1 MSQSDPVEPRIL
13 ERAGHPISR
22 QNMSRNAVKV
32 LSRLHRHG
40 HKGYLVGGSVRDLL
54 LGREP
59 KDYDAGT
66 DARPAQIRRI
76 FRNSRIIGRRFR
88 LAHIFFH
95 DGIIEVATFRSSPKP
110 EEQAGGPDE
119 LLITSDNAFGTPQE
133 DAFRRDFTIN
143 ALFYNIADF
152 SVIDYVGG
160 LEDLERQLIRCIGDP
175 DVRFKEDPVRMLRA
189 CEFAARLGFGIEDR
203 TQEAI
208 LQNRQELDKASSA
221 RMTEEVIQLLRC
233 GQAGPAIQWMLD
245 LGLVEVLLPEV
256 REMLESPSSGYG
268 DFRGILPAIDRLM
281 AEDAAASDSG
291 LLAAILLPRVWIQR
305 CRREAEKNRP
315 LSRSM
320 IEDIIR
326 ESVAPF
332 LDRFALS
339 NAKAAGVVDAL
350 IGFHRMCEPQWTAA
364 AQARFARRRLFA
376 DALFLFRAMV
386 EATGEGQDVLDLWRA
401 ASREPWPGPE
411 EKPQQRRSRPP
422 RRRRRRRGKGRH
434 SQNSGERV

>member
-1 MSQSDPVEPRIL
+1 
-13 ERAGHPISR
+13 
-22 QNMSRNAVKV
+22 MSRNAVKV
-32 LSRLHRHG
+32 LYRLHRHG
-40 HKGYLVGGSVRDLL
+40 FKGYLVGGSVRDLL
-54 LGREP
+54 LGRTP

-88 LAHIFFH
+88 LAHVFFH
-95 DGIIEVATFRSSPKP
+95 DGIIEVATFRCSPKP
-110 EEQAGGPDE
+110 EEQKGGPDE
-119 LLITSDNAFGTPQE
+119 LLITSDNTFGSPQE

-208 LQNRQELDKASSA
+208 LGNRQELSKASPA

-245 LGLVEVLLPEV
+245 LGLADVLLPEV
-256 REMLESPSSGYG
+256 REILDSPEAGFG

-281 AEDAAASDSG
+281 ARAFPASDSG
-291 LLAAILLPRVWIQR
+291 LLAAMLLPRVWIQR
-305 CRREAEKNRP
+305 CRREATHGRP
-315 LSRSM
+315 LSRAMVEEVVRDSL
-320 IEDIIR
+320 D
-326 ESVAPF
+326 PF
-332 LDRFALS
+332 LQRFALS
-339 NAKAAGVVDAL
+339 NAKSVAVVDAL
-350 IGFHRMCEPQWTAA
+350 IGFHRMCEPHWTAA
-364 AQARFARRRLFA
+364 SQARFARRRLFQ
-376 DALFLFRAMV
+376 DALFLFQVMV
-386 EATGEGQDVLDLWRA
+386 EATGEGQEALDLWRS

-411 EKPQQRRSRPP
+411 DKKNRRPRH
-422 RRRRRRRGKGRH
+422 RRRRRRLGKGRH
-434 SQNSGERV
+434 SQSANERV